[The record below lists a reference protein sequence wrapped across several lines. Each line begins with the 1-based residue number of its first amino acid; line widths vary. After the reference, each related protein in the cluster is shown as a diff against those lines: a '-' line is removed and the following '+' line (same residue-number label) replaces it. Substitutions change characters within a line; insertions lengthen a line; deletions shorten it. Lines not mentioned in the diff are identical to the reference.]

1 MFCLRILLDFLCR
14 CSLYGALLFKDPKH
28 KSRIG
33 CFFLE
38 ANTLLQNLYYVL
50 KHRRRK
56 AQDEFFS
63 RNFGDF
69 LDLSSHLAILLSEL
83 PCRLPLPSDS
93 FLPGCEEMIRPE
105 REECSACSKSHLTSA
120 TRQQH
125 PLIAEPRPCHDELPM
140 SVVFGVKFLLFGP
153 PELRVIIKSK
163 AKTNTEFRLPSPR
176 RSETREPE

>member
-69 LDLSSHLAILLSEL
+69 HSLIRASLS
-83 PCRLPLPSDS
+83 PP
-93 FLPGCEEMIRPE
+93 
-105 REECSACSKSHLTSA
+105 SA
-120 TRQQH
+120 T
-125 PLIAEPRPCHDELPM
+125 
-140 SVVFGVKFLLFGP
+140 G
-153 PELRVIIKSK
+153 
-163 AKTNTEFRLPSPR
+163 
-176 RSETREPE
+176 